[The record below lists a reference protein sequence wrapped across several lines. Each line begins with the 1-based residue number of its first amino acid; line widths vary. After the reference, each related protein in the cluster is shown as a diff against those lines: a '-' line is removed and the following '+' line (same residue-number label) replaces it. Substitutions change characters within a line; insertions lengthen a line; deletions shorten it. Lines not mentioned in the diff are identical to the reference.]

1 MPCGVIGNT
10 SHFDLEES
18 RFEPWR
24 GNKKTF
30 KKIIMKLGLFFVILC
45 CYTES
50 TTGYKYDVK
59 NLKDTTQTGVL
70 YSKAKFTKGDTVR
83 L

>member
-1 MPCGVIGNT
+1 
-10 SHFDLEES
+10 
-18 RFEPWR
+18 
-24 GNKKTF
+24 
-30 KKIIMKLGLFFVILC
+30 MKLGLFFVILC

-50 TTGYKYDVK
+50 TNGYKYEVK